1 MQTEKRQHA
10 AVMTEQLRAAPYRY
24 RFAQLLNILVRLL
37 RQQGIPYAQAFSRV
51 LRFRNSLS
59 LAFPASEIE
68 SMQVET
74 LDATGTPGQAIP
86 RIHITPAFIGL
97 LGASGTLPLH
107 DTERAAA
114 RTSLGADESWKPFI
128 DLFSNRVIGLHYE
141 AWGKYRVEHGL
152 NTRAQDDLLPMLS
165 ALGGLRPTSFGPAR
179 PYASIPA
186 EVAGFY
192 AGLLRTRPVAAST
205 VERVLGEYFGV
216 PVRVEEFV
224 GAWDPIPQKIR
235 STLGV
240 TDPTLGFGTV
250 LGARAWRNDL
260 RVRLHIGPLDDETAK
275 AFLPNG
281 RSHAALK
288 EMVSLFA
295 VPSVQYEIRLL
306 LDKPCLK
313 PLTLAT
319 KGTDR
324 KRLGLNSFLT
334 VSAGKASRPDIRSVL
349 RLATA
354 TKPTGQQN
362 RAAQAPAVQL

>member
-1 MQTEKRQHA
+1 MQTTKREHA
-10 AVMTEQLRAAPYRY
+10 AVMIERLLAAPYRY
-24 RFAQLLNILVRLL
+24 RFAQLLNILVRML
-37 RQQGIPYAQAFSRV
+37 RQQGIPYAEAFNQV

-68 SMQVET
+68 SMHVEPAG
-74 LDATGTPGQAIP
+74 ATGAP
-86 RIHITPAFIGL
+86 RIHITSAFIGL

-114 RTSLGADESWKPFI
+114 KVGVGADESWKPFI
-128 DLFSNRVIGLHYE
+128 DLFSNRAIGLFYE

-152 NTRAQDDLLPMLS
+152 DTRGQDDLLPLLT
-165 ALGGLRPTSFGPAR
+165 ALGGLRTASFGPAK
-179 PYASIPA
+179 PFESIPSEA
-186 EVAGFY
+186 AAFY

-216 PVRVEEFV
+216 PVRLEEFV
-224 GAWDPIPQKIR
+224 RAWDPIPEKIR

-240 TDPTLGFGTV
+240 THPTLGYGAA

-260 RVRLHIGPLDDETAK
+260 RVRFHIGPLDEEQAQ
-275 AFLPNG
+275 AFLPHG

-295 VPSVQYEIRLL
+295 VPTVQYEVRLL

-313 PLTLAT
+313 PLTLKT
-319 KGTDR
+319 RGQER
-324 KRLGLNSFLT
+324 RRLGWNSFLT
-334 VSAGKASRPDIRSVL
+334 GKEGTASRSDIRSFL
-349 RLATA
+349 RLT
-354 TKPTGQQN
+354 TSF
-362 RAAQAPAVQL
+362 AADQGCSPLR

>member
-1 MQTEKRQHA
+1 MHTEKRQHA
-10 AVMTEQLRAAPYRY
+10 AVMIEPLRAAPYRY
-24 RFAQLLNILVRLL
+24 RFAQLLNILVRML
-37 RQQGIPYAQAFSRV
+37 RQQGIPYTQAFSRV

-68 SMQVET
+68 SMQVEAE
-74 LDATGTPGQAIP
+74 DGGGMP

-114 RTSLGADESWKPFI
+114 RAGLGGDESWKPFV
-128 DLFSNRVIGLHYE
+128 DLFSNRVIGLFYE

-152 NTRAQDDLLPMLS
+152 DTRGQDDLLPLLS
-165 ALGGLRPTSFGPAR
+165 ALGGLRPASFGAAR
-179 PYASIPA
+179 SYASIPA
-186 EVAGFY
+186 EVAGYY
-192 AGLLRTRPVAAST
+192 AGLLRTRPIAAST

-224 GAWDPIPQKIR
+224 GAWDPLPAKMR

-240 TDPTLGFGTV
+240 TDPTLGFGAA
-250 LGARAWRNDL
+250 LGTRTWRNDL

-288 EMVSLFA
+288 EIVSLFA
-295 VPSVQYEIRLL
+295 VPSVQYEVRLL

-319 KGTDR
+319 KGPDR

-334 VSAGKASRPDIRSVL
+334 VSAGKASRPEIRSVL
-349 RLATA
+349 RLTA
-354 TKPTGQQN
+354 KGPTGQQN
-362 RAAQAPAVQL
+362 RAEQTPAIRL

>member
-10 AVMTEQLRAAPYRY
+10 AVLTEHLRAAPYRY
-24 RFAQLLNILVRLL
+24 RFAQLLNLLVRML
-37 RQQGIPYAQAFSRV
+37 RQQGIPYPQAFSQV

-68 SMQVET
+68 GMQVEAV
-74 LDATGTPGQAIP
+74 DDDSMP
-86 RIHITPAFIGL
+86 RIHIMPTFIGL

-114 RTSLGADESWKPFI
+114 KASLGADESWKPFV
-128 DLFSNRVIGLHYE
+128 DLFSNRVIGLFYE

-152 NTRAQDDLLPMLS
+152 DTRGQDDLLPLLS
-165 ALGGLRPTSFGPAR
+165 ALGGLRPASFGLAR

-186 EVAGFY
+186 EVAGYY
-192 AGLLRTRPVAAST
+192 AGLLRTRPIAASS
-205 VERVLGEYFGV
+205 VERVLGEYFGG

-224 GAWDPIPQKIR
+224 GAWDPIPEKIR

-240 TDPTLGFGTV
+240 TTPTLGFGAV
-250 LGARAWRNDL
+250 LGARTWRNDL
-260 RVRLHIGPLDDETAK
+260 RVRLHIGPLDEETAK
-275 AFLPNG
+275 AFLSNG
-281 RSHAALK
+281 RSHSALK
-288 EMVSLFA
+288 EMISLFA
-295 VPSVQYEIRLL
+295 VPSVQYEVRLL

-319 KGTDR
+319 KGPDR

-334 VSAGKASRPDIRSVL
+334 VCEGKASRPDIRSVL
-349 RLATA
+349 RLTA
-354 TKPTGQQN
+354 AKGPTGQRD
-362 RAAQAPAVQL
+362 RAAQAPAVWR

>member
-10 AVMTEQLRAAPYRY
+10 AVMIEHLLAAPYRY
-24 RFAQLLNILVRLL
+24 RFAQLLNILVRML
-37 RQQGIPYAQAFSRV
+37 RQEGIPYAQAFGQV

-68 SMQVET
+68 GMQLEVADFGDT
-74 LDATGTPGQAIP
+74 P

-114 RTSLGADESWKPFI
+114 KVGLNVDESWKPFV
-128 DLFSNRVIGLHYE
+128 DLFSNRVIGLFYE

-152 NTRAQDDLLPMLS
+152 DTRGQDDLLPLLS
-165 ALGGLRPTSFGPAR
+165 ALGGLRPASFGPAKS
-179 PYASIPA
+179 YASVPA
-186 EVAGFY
+186 EVAGYY
-192 AGLLRTRPVAAST
+192 AGLLRTRPIAAST
-205 VERVLGEYFGV
+205 VERVLGEYFGM

-240 TDPTLGFGTV
+240 TDPTLGFGAA
-250 LGARAWRNDL
+250 LGTRAWRNDL
-260 RVRLHIGPLDDETAK
+260 RVRLHIGPLDEEAATS
-275 AFLPNG
+275 FLPNG
-281 RSHAALK
+281 KSHAALM

-295 VPSVQYEIRLL
+295 VPSVQYEVRLL
-306 LDKPCLK
+306 LDTPCLK

-319 KGTDR
+319 RGPDR
-324 KRLGLNSFLT
+324 RRLGLNSFLT
-334 VSAGKASRPDIRSVL
+334 ISAGKASRADIRSVL
-349 RLATA
+349 RLTA
-354 TKPTGQQN
+354 ARRT
-362 RAAQAPAVQL
+362 AAHH

>member
-1 MQTEKRQHA
+1 MHTEKRQHA
-10 AVMTEQLRAAPYRY
+10 AVLTEHLPAAPYRY
-24 RFAQLLNILVRLL
+24 RFAQLLNILVRML
-37 RQQGIPYAQAFSRV
+37 RQQGIPYTQAFSRV

-68 SMQVET
+68 SMQVEAA
-74 LDATGTPGQAIP
+74 DGSGMP

-114 RTSLGADESWKPFI
+114 KASLGADESWKPFV
-128 DLFSNRVIGLHYE
+128 DLFSNRIVGLFYE
-141 AWGKYRVEHGL
+141 AWAKYRVEHGL
-152 NTRAQDDLLPMLS
+152 DARAQDDLLPLLS
-165 ALGGLRPTSFGPAR
+165 ALGGLRSTSFGSAR
-179 PYASIPA
+179 AYASVPA
-186 EVAGFY
+186 EVAGFC
-192 AGLLRTRPVAAST
+192 AGLLRTRPIAALT
-205 VERVLGEYFGV
+205 VERVLGEYFDV

-224 GAWDPIPQKIR
+224 GAWDPIPEKIR
-235 STLGV
+235 STLVV
-240 TDPTLGFGTV
+240 TNPTLGFGAA
-250 LGARAWRNDL
+250 LGTRVWRNDL

-295 VPSVQYEIRLL
+295 VPSVRYEVRLL

-319 KGTDR
+319 KGPDR

-334 VSAGKASRPDIRSVL
+334 VSAGKASRPEIRSVL
-349 RLATA
+349 RLTA
-354 TKPTGQQN
+354 KGPTGQQN
-362 RAAQAPAVQL
+362 RATQTPAIRL

>member
-1 MQTEKRQHA
+1 MHTEKRQHV
-10 AVMTEQLRAAPYRY
+10 AVLTEHLSAAPYRY
-24 RFAQLLNILVRLL
+24 RFAQLLNLLVRML
-37 RQQGIPYAQAFSRV
+37 RQQGIPYRQAFSRV

-68 SMQVET
+68 GMQV
-74 LDATGTPGQAIP
+74 DATDDAGTP
-86 RIHITPAFIGL
+86 RIHITPSFIGL

-107 DTERAAA
+107 DTERAATKA
-114 RTSLGADESWKPFI
+114 NLGADESWKPFV
-128 DLFSNRVIGLHYE
+128 DLFSNRVIGLFYD
-141 AWGKYRVEHGL
+141 AWGKYRVEHSL
-152 NTRAQDDLLPMLS
+152 DTRGQDDLLPLLS
-165 ALGGLRPTSFGPAR
+165 ALGGLRPASFGPVR

-186 EVAGFY
+186 EVAGYY
-192 AGLLRTRPVAAST
+192 AGLLRTRPIAASS

-224 GAWDPIPQKIR
+224 GAWDPIPEKIR

-240 TDPTLGFGTV
+240 TDPTLGFGAV
-250 LGARAWRNDL
+250 LGTRAWRNDL

-295 VPSVQYEIRLL
+295 VPSVQYEVRLL

-313 PLTLAT
+313 PLSLRT
-319 KGTDR
+319 KGADR

-334 VSAGKASRPDIRSVL
+334 VCEGKASRPDIRSVL
-349 RLATA
+349 RLTA
-354 TKPTGQQN
+354 AKGPTGQRD
-362 RAAQAPAVQL
+362 RATQTPAVRR

>member
-1 MQTEKRQHA
+1 MQTTQRQHA
-10 AVMTEQLRAAPYRY
+10 ALLIEPLLAAPYRY
-24 RFAQLLNILVRLL
+24 RFAQLLNILVRML
-37 RQQGIPYAQAFSRV
+37 RRQGIPYNQAFGQV

-68 SMQVET
+68 GMQVG
-74 LDATGTPGQAIP
+74 ATDDGTP
-86 RIHITPAFIGL
+86 RIHITPTFIGL

-107 DTERAAA
+107 DTERAASKA
-114 RTSLGADESWKPFI
+114 NLGADESWKPFV
-128 DLFSNRVIGLHYE
+128 DLFSNRVIGLFYE

-152 NTRAQDDLLPMLS
+152 DTRGRDDLLPLLS
-165 ALGGLRPTSFGPAR
+165 ALGGVRPASFGPNR
-179 PYASIPA
+179 PYTSIPV
-186 EVAGFY
+186 EVAGYY
-192 AGLLRTRPVAAST
+192 AGLLRTRPIAAAT

-224 GAWDPIPQKIR
+224 GAWDAIPEKIR

-240 TDPTLGFGTV
+240 TEPTLGYGAA

-260 RVRLHIGPLDDETAK
+260 RVRLHIGPLDEETAK
-275 AFLPNG
+275 SFLPNG
-281 RSHAALK
+281 RSHAALQ

-295 VPSVQYEIRLL
+295 VPSVQYEVRLL

-319 KGTDR
+319 RGPDR

-334 VSAGKASRPDIRSVL
+334 VSAGKASRADIRSVL
-349 RLATA
+349 RLT
-354 TKPTGQQN
+354 T
-362 RAAQAPAVQL
+362 RAC